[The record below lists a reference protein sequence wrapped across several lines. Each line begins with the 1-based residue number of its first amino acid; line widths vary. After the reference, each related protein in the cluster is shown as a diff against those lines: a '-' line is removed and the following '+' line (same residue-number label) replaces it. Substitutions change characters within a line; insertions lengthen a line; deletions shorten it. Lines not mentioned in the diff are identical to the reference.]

1 MRDWNYKVIISTGP
15 DLIITSDTSKL
26 GWGGALGTQKI
37 QDHWTAEEKN
47 LHINVLEL
55 NGGLFAQRTFVQNLK
70 NVHIHLKMYNQ
81 TAVAYIQKIFWGG
94 GGTSSVQIMPTTRGI
109 WQFCLD
115 WGTFLSAEYLS
126 GSLNNEADWQSRN
139 F

>member
-1 MRDWNYKVIISTGP
+1 MRDWNCKAIISTGS

-26 GWGGALGTQKI
+26 GWGAEDSRPLDSGGKEPSHKCFGT
-37 QDHWTAEEKN
+37 ELRSFCPE
-47 LHINVLEL
+47 HICPESE
-55 NGGLFAQRTFVQNLK
+55 K

-81 TAVAYIQKIFWGG
+81 TAVAYIQKIGG
-94 GGTSSVQIMPTTRGI
+94 GGVTNSVQIMPTTRGI
-109 WQFCLD
+109 WQFCLG